1 MFYDGSSDIKI
12 LKCFILLGNFNSA
25 SPITVITALIAFELR
40 SWMSCAKTTFPK
52 ASPLVLL
59 LCDGSIIQ

>member
-40 SWMSCAKTTFPK
+40 S
-52 ASPLVLL
+52 
-59 LCDGSIIQ
+59 